1 MTQNFDVAI
10 AGGGVM
16 GSAVAYFLA
25 SDPGFRG
32 RVLVVE
38 RDPTYATCA
47 TTRSWG
53 GFRQQFSTPENIRM
67 SLFGAAFFREAAERL
82 AVGDERPD
90 LGIRVQGYLF
100 LASAAGAAQ
109 LVANVRLQRELGADV
124 ELLDPPAL
132 AERFPWL
139 ARDGLVAG
147 AFGPQE
153 GWIDPHALLHAFRR
167 KAIALGVE
175 YRRDEAVGLERD
187 GRRVTGLRLASGER
201 VAAGTVVNAGGPQ
214 AAAIAAMAGLELPVR
229 PRKRMTFVFDCRTDL
244 RAAPLTIDPTGV
256 AFRPEGNGYIG
267 IVSPPEENDP
277 DSADLELDYAPFEET
292 VWPTLA
298 ARVPAFEE
306 IKLKSAWAGWY
317 DYNTFDQNA
326 LLGPHPEVDGL
337 LFCNGFS
344 GHGIQQSPAA
354 GRAIAELILHGGYRS
369 LDLARFGL
377 ARVLEGSPLPEANVV

>member
-1 MTQNFDVAI
+1 MAQNFDVAI

-25 SDPGFRG
+25 SDPGFAG

-53 GFRQQFSTPENIRM
+53 GFRQQFSTPENVRM

-82 AVGDERPD
+82 AVDGERPD
-90 LGIRVQGYLF
+90 LGMRVQGYLF
-100 LASAAGAAQ
+100 LASPSGAAQ
-109 LVANVRLQRELGADV
+109 LAANVRLQREEGANV
-124 ELLDPPAL
+124 ELLDLAAL
-132 AERFPWL
+132 AGRFPWL
-139 ARDGLVAG
+139 ARDDLACG
-147 AFGPQE
+147 ALGPEE

-167 KAIALGVE
+167 KAISLGVE
-175 YRRDEAVGLERD
+175 YRREEVTGLESE
-187 GRRVTGLRLASGER
+187 GRRVTGLRLASGGL
-201 VAAGTVVNAGGPQ
+201 VSAGVVVNAAGPQ

-229 PRKRMTFVFDCRTDL
+229 PRKRMTFVFDCRADL

-256 AFRPEGNGYIG
+256 AFRPEGGGYIG

-277 DSADLELDYAPFEET
+277 DSTDLELDYGPFEET
-292 VWPTLA
+292 VWPALA

-317 DYNTFDQNA
+317 DYNIFDQNA
-326 LLGPHPEVDGL
+326 LLGPHPERDGL

-354 GRAIAELILHGGYRS
+354 GRAVAELILHGGYRS

-377 ARVLEGSPLPEANVV
+377 ARVLAGRPLFEANVV

>member
-1 MTQNFDVAI
+1 MAQGFDVAI

-16 GSAVAYFLA
+16 GSAIAYFLA

-38 RDPTYATCA
+38 RDPSYATCA

-53 GFRQQFSTPENIRM
+53 GFRQQFSTSENVRM
-67 SLFGAAFFREAAERL
+67 SMFGAAFFREAADRL
-82 AVGDERPD
+82 AVGEDRPE
-90 LGIRVQGYLF
+90 LGLRLQGYLF
-100 LASAAGAAQ
+100 LASAAGAPQ
-109 LVANVRLQRELGADV
+109 LAANVRLQCELGARI
-124 ELLDPPAL
+124 ELLDL
-132 AERFPWL
+132 ATLTARFPWL
-139 ARDGLVAG
+139 SSDNVACG
-147 AFGPQE
+147 AFGPEE

-167 KAIALGVE
+167 KAISLGVE
-175 YRRDEAVGLERD
+175 YRRDEVVGLERV
-187 GRRVTGLRLASGER
+187 GRRVTGLRLASGESA
-201 VAAGTVVNAGGPQ
+201 AAGTVVDAAGPQ
-214 AAAIAAMAGLELPVR
+214 AAVIAAMAGLELPVR

-244 RAAPLTIDPTGV
+244 SAAPLTIDPTGV
-256 AFRPEGNGYIG
+256 AFRPEGGGYIG

-277 DSADLELDYAPFEET
+277 DSADLELDHAPFEEI

-306 IKLKSAWAGWY
+306 IRLKSAWAGWY
-317 DYNTFDQNA
+317 DYNVFDQNA

-377 ARVLEGSPLPEANVV
+377 ARVLEGRPLYEANVV

>member
-1 MTQNFDVAI
+1 MAQVYDVAI

-16 GSAVAYFLA
+16 GSAIAYFLA

-53 GFRQQFSTPENIRM
+53 GFRQQFSTPENVRM
-67 SLFGAAFFREAAERL
+67 STFGRTFFREAAARL

-90 LGIRVQGYLF
+90 LSIREQGYLF
-100 LASAAGAAQ
+100 LASAAGEAQ
-109 LVANVRLQRELGADV
+109 LAANVALQRGLGARI

-132 AERFPWL
+132 AARWPWL
-139 ARDGLVAG
+139 ACDGLAAG
-147 AFGPQE
+147 AFGPDE
-153 GWIDPHALLHAFRR
+153 GWIDPNSLLQAFRR
-167 KAIALGVE
+167 KAISLGVE
-175 YRRDEAVGLERD
+175 YRRDEVVGLERA
-187 GRRVTGLRLASGER
+187 GRRVNGLRLASGER
-201 VAAGTVVNAGGPQ
+201 VAAGIVVNAGGPHS
-214 AAAIAAMAGLELPVR
+214 ASVAAMAGLELPVR
-229 PRKRMTFVFDCRTDL
+229 PRKRMTFVFDCRADL
-244 RAAPLTIDPTGV
+244 RAAPLTIDPNGV
-256 AFRPEGNGYIG
+256 AFRPEGGGYIG

-277 DSADLELDYAPFEET
+277 DSADLELDYGPFEET
-292 VWPTLA
+292 IWPTLA

-337 LFCNGFS
+337 LFCTGFS

-354 GRAIAELILHGGYRS
+354 GRALAELILHGGYRS
-369 LDLARFGL
+369 IDLARFGL
-377 ARVLEGSPLPEANVV
+377 ARVLERRPLYEANVV